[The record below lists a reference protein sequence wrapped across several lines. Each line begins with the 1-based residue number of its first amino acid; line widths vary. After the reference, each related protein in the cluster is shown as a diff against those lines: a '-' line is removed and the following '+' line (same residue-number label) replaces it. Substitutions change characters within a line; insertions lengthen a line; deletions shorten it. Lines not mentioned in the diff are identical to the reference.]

1 MRAIVA
7 LIGAITAVSIPVGA
21 SAQTMEFYPIGA
33 WNQHKIFLS
42 AAGHKG
48 WRWWMSKWRSLRL

>member
-48 WRWWMSKWRSLRL
+48 G